1 MKWREFRTAIARR
14 LFPDAPRGTLKRLE
28 ADHRAG
34 VDLYA
39 DGKYVESEEQFA
51 KNVELARSFGAESNE
66 LIDYL
71 TKLSDFYHSTG
82 NYSSAEQP
90 LLEAL
95 KITQKRFGMGGYRV
109 APVVNDIAL
118 LYYAQG
124 RYQEAEGSFERLKK
138 ILKEH
143 APDSAEMAICLENY
157 AAVLRRLD
165 RDQESTQLRV
175 RAKEIREGL

>member
-1 MKWREFRTAIARR
+1 MKWRDVRTAIARR
-14 LFPDAPRGTLKRLE
+14 LLPDAGRGTLKRLE

-39 DGKYVESEEQFA
+39 DGKYVQSEEEFA
-51 KNVELARSFGAESNE
+51 RCVELARSCGAESSE

-71 TKLSDFYHSTG
+71 VKLGDFYHSTG

-95 KITQKRFGMGGYRV
+95 KLTQKRFGMEGYQV
-109 APVVNDIAL
+109 APVLNDIAL

-124 RYQEAEGSFERLKK
+124 RHQEAEGSFEHLRK
-138 ILKEH
+138 ILEEH
-143 APDSAEMAICLENY
+143 APQSVEMAICLENH

-165 RDQESTQLRV
+165 REQKSTQLRV
-175 RAKEIREGL
+175 RAKEIRDAL

>member
-1 MKWREFRTAIARR
+1 MKWRDVKTAITRR
-14 LFPDAPRGTLKRLE
+14 LFPDASRRYLKRLE

-39 DGKYVESEEQFA
+39 DGKYVESEKQFA
-51 KNVELARSFGAESNE
+51 KSVELARAFGAQSSG

-71 TKLSDFYHSTG
+71 KKLADFYHSTG

-95 KITQKRFGMGGYRV
+95 KITGDRFGVAGYQV
-109 APVVNDIAL
+109 APVLNDIAL

-124 RYQEAEGSFERLKK
+124 RHQEAEGSFERLTN
-138 ILKEH
+138 ILEEH
-143 APDSAEMAICLENY
+143 APQSVEMAICLENH

-165 RDQESTQLRV
+165 RDQESTQLRL
-175 RAKEIREGL
+175 RAKQIRDAL